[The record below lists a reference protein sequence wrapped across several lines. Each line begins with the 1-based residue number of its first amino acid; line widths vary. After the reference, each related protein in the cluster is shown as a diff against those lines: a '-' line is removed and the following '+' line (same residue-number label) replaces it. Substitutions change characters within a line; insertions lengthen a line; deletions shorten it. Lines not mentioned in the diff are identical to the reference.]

1 MKITGLVTIAT
12 LSVTMAAGAAFAET
26 TSVSRCNTTE
36 GATQVPALWI
46 TKDGVTKLTKI
57 GENGLTRRIMFDDQ
71 LAMDFVREQMGSSA
85 GSSHVSFTNSCSS
98 ASYSYSAE
106 EPVAIKVAVTGP
118 ATEEKCLSEECM
130 IPVDCGPAYCGPTD
144 CGPTYCGPTDCGP
157 TYCGPTDCGPT
168 YCGPTDCGPTYCG
181 PTDCGP
187 TNCGPTD
194 CMASS

>member
-26 TSVSRCNTTE
+26 TSVSRCNTLE

-71 LAMDFVREQMGSSA
+71 LAMDFVRAQMGSSA

-98 ASYSYSAE
+98 GGYSYAAE
-106 EPVAIKVAVTGP
+106 EPVTIKVAVTGP
-118 ATEEKCLSEECM
+118 ATEEECLSEECLN
-130 IPVDCGPAYCGPTD
+130 PVDCGPAYCGPTD

-157 TYCGPTDCGPT
+157 TYCGPTDCGPMD
-168 YCGPTDCGPTYCG
+168 CGPTDCGAP
-181 PTDCGP
+181 DC
-187 TNCGPTD
+187 TEC
-194 CMASS
+194 S